1 MKLVISIVQDEDAI
15 DLVDNLTEA
24 GFSVTKLATTGG
36 FLKQGN
42 TTVLVGVEKD
52 KVEEVIKIVKENCA
66 IRESLIESEF
76 IPEPT
81 GIYMPYPL
89 EVKTGGATVFVLDVD
104 DYYKF

>member
-15 DLVDNLTEA
+15 DLVENLTEA
-24 GFSVTKLATTGG
+24 GFIVTKLATTGG

-42 TTVLVGVEKD
+42 TTILTGVEKE
-52 KVEEVIKIVKENCA
+52 KVNTVIDIVKESCKTREA
-66 IRESLIESEF
+66 IVE
-76 IPEPT
+76 PEIVPDPT

-104 DYYKF
+104 QYFKF